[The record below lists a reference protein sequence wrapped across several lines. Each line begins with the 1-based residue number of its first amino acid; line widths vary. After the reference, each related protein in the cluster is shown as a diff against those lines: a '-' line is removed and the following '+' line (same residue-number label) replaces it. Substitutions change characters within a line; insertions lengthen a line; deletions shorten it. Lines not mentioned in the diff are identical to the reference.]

1 MKSDFIIVR
10 LLNNGCSWI
19 ITEDREIEVSRSL
32 GESMILAARKRYA
45 KEYWSRLEHG
55 AEQYIFN

>member
-10 LLNNGCSWI
+10 LLNNGCAWI
-19 ITEDREIEVSRSL
+19 IMEDREIEVSRSL
-32 GESMILAARKRYA
+32 GESMILTARRRYT
-45 KEYWSRLEHG
+45 KEFWNRLEHG